1 MLEILDSI
9 YKDVQQLNIISNAN
23 NIQRLYNIFL
33 NLNRAAEEEK
43 NRLKQEKEN
52 KE

>member
-9 YKDVQQLNIISNAN
+9 YKDVQQLNIISNTN
-23 NIQRLYNIFL
+23 NIQRHNKINK
-33 NLNRAAEEEK
+33 NLNRAEEEEK
-43 NRLKQEKEN
+43 NRLKQEQEN

>member
-9 YKDVQQLNIISNAN
+9 YKDVQQLNIISNTN
-23 NIQRLYNIFL
+23 NIQRLYNIFF
-33 NLNRAAEEEK
+33 NLKRAAEEEK
-43 NRLKQEKEN
+43 NRLKQEQEN